1 MMTLTPTKCQDV
13 NIHLMSVEERRMAI
27 AREFVNFMD
36 RVDRQASNQD
46 NNQEPGNTVDPQDT
60 TQGADSDDP
69 EDDGDE
75 VCALM

>member
-1 MMTLTPTKCQDV
+1 
-13 NIHLMSVEERRMAI
+13 
-27 AREFVNFMD
+27 MD